1 MAKAWIPNL
10 SFRQQLQVPHD
21 SQVWNFKSTS
31 ISEGCDH
38 FLVIFKGLQRPCQHQ
53 TGWAYKLCKFRKN
66 FMAFL
71 MYLAETNF
79 NQENG
84 SSSLTSAKDSGL
96 HVPAVPEC
104 RALSRPKKIQQPDS
118 LYAYLVCFCGV
129 LCNLIM
135 FGCSYSFGL
144 LFPLLLEEFEEGKA
158 KTGNLENTS
167 KMEPFCG
174 L

>member
-1 MAKAWIPNL
+1 
-10 SFRQQLQVPHD
+10 
-21 SQVWNFKSTS
+21 
-31 ISEGCDH
+31 
-38 FLVIFKGLQRPCQHQ
+38 
-53 TGWAYKLCKFRKN
+53 
-66 FMAFL
+66 MAFL
-71 MYLAETNF
+71 MYLAEMNF

-144 LFPLLLEEFEEGKA
+144 LFPLLLEESKEGKA

-174 L
+174 LQKGVRLELLTSYSSHQSCPRPTVPFYFF

>member
-21 SQVWNFKSTS
+21 SQVCNSKSTS

-71 MYLAETNF
+71 MYLAEMNF

-144 LFPLLLEEFEEGKA
+144 LFPLLLEEFKEGKA
-158 KTGNLENTS
+158 NTGNLENTS